1 MNKILPI
8 ILSLVI
14 LGCGGTTEPPSLE
27 YYADDKY
34 LYDEETNSWKYVEAC
49 EKDGNR
55 YIYESKPTK
64 GMPYGRKFHKIDGEE
79 KFLKEDDKIVYEDYR
94 GDKYF
99 AVDCERTEF
108 TNSIKCKNKYLN
120 EQELKD
126 ASEQA
131 LKETEDMN
139 KNNALIMKCADKALK
154 DFTTSFCANRLED
167 KLQIP
172 AYAKAYEK
180 GTRIRDLSLYDDG
193 EEFDYIWTV
202 EYKQHHKCIKNK

>member
-8 ILSLVI
+8 ILVVVLS
-14 LGCGGTTEPPSLE
+14 GCGKNEPQSLE
-27 YYADDKY
+27 YHADDKY
-34 LYDEETNSWKYVEAC
+34 VGHEQNNSWKYVEAC

-55 YIYESKPTK
+55 YIYEASPTK
-64 GMPYGRKFHKIDGEE
+64 GRPYGRKFHKIDGEE
-79 KFLKEDDKIVYEDYR
+79 KFLKDDDKIVWEDYR

-99 AVDCERTEF
+99 SVDCERTEF

-126 ASEQA
+126 ASEQD
-131 LKETEDMN
+131 LKDTEDMN
-139 KNNALIMKCADKALK
+139 KNNALILKCANKALK
-154 DFTTSFCANRLED
+154 DFTESLCAKSLEE

-172 AYAKAYEK
+172 AYAKAYDK
-180 GTRIRDLSLYDDG
+180 GIRIRGLSLTDDG

-202 EYKQHHKCIKNK
+202 EYKQHHKCKSKE

>member
-8 ILSLVI
+8 ILVVVLS
-14 LGCGGTTEPPSLE
+14 GCGTPEPPSSLE

-34 LYDEETNSWKYVEAC
+34 VGHEQNNGWKYVEAC

-55 YIYESKPTK
+55 YIYEAPPTK
-64 GMPYGRKFHKIDGEE
+64 GRPYGRKFHKIDGEE
-79 KFLKEDDKIVYEDYR
+79 KYLKDDDKIVWEDYR

-99 AVDCERTEF
+99 SVDCERTEY
-108 TNSIKCKNKYLN
+108 TNSIKCKKKYLN

-126 ASEQA
+126 ASEQD
-131 LKETEDMN
+131 LKDTEDMN
-139 KNNALIMKCADKALK
+139 KNNALILKCANKALK
-154 DFTTSFCANRLED
+154 DFTESLCAKSLEE

-172 AYAKAYEK
+172 AYAKAYDK
-180 GTRIRDLSLYDDG
+180 GIRIRGLSLTDDG

-202 EYKQHHKCIKNK
+202 EYKRHHKCIANK

>member
-8 ILSLVI
+8 ILVVVLS
-14 LGCGGTTEPPSLE
+14 GCGKNEPQSLE
-27 YYADDKY
+27 YHADDKY
-34 LYDEETNSWKYVEAC
+34 VGHEQNNSWKYVEAC

-55 YIYESKPTK
+55 YIYEASPTK
-64 GMPYGRKFHKIDGEE
+64 GRPYGRKFHKIDGEE
-79 KFLKEDDKIVYEDYR
+79 KFLKDDDKIVWEDYR

-139 KNNALIMKCADKALK
+139 KNNALIMKCANKALK
-154 DFTTSFCANRLED
+154 DFTTSFCAKTLEE

-172 AYAKAYEK
+172 AYAKAYDK
-180 GTRIRDLSLYDDG
+180 GIRTRGLFFDDG
-193 EEFDYIWTV
+193 EEFDHIWTV
-202 EYKQHHKCIKNK
+202 EYKRHHKCKANK

>member
-8 ILSLVI
+8 ILVVVLS
-14 LGCGGTTEPPSLE
+14 GCGKNEPQSLE
-27 YYADDKY
+27 YHADDKY
-34 LYDEETNSWKYVEAC
+34 VGHEQNNGWKYVEAC

-55 YIYESKPTK
+55 YIYEAPPTK
-64 GMPYGRKFHKIDGEE
+64 GRPYGRKFHKIDGEE
-79 KFLKEDDKIVYEDYR
+79 KYLKDDDKIVWEDYR

-126 ASEQA
+126 ASEQD
-131 LKETEDMN
+131 LKDTEDMN
-139 KNNALIMKCADKALK
+139 KNNALILKCANKALK
-154 DFTTSFCANRLED
+154 DFTESLCAKSLEE

-172 AYAKAYEK
+172 AYAKAYDK
-180 GTRIRDLSLYDDG
+180 GIRIRGLSLTDDG

-202 EYKQHHKCIKNK
+202 EYKRHHKCKANK